1 LAAERSSRRNA
12 RRGPHR
18 ARCAAPS
25 LRLRLREQSPN
36 IAHHQK
42 INRGGATMTFR
53 AARRFTLAAAFAAF
67 AALATPLAMAQKVVN
82 IWHTEPNART
92 KAAIDQII
100 ADFEKQNPGIKIVH
114 EALAWGDLDKKMQ
127 AALAS
132 GALPEAA
139 HGQTY
144 IERSL
149 SAKGMLRPLNDL
161 IESIGENDIFEVVR
175 KLDYNT
181 KDKKYYGL
189 AHAVGV
195 DLIVYRKDMMREAG
209 LDPNKAPATWREWV
223 DMLKKLTDK
232 SKGRYGLSLA
242 GPGFFINEDV
252 YMWVGSNGG
261 RLFDDKG
268 RPTFTEKP
276 VIEALEFWK
285 ELADCCLAPDW
296 LSRQYLDTF
305 ADLATGKAA
314 MILGWGRG
322 TDYFDQYAPDVVAR
336 GDIGVFNTKPV
347 GPSAGGQGFVTQ
359 FDCEPWMVFKN
370 AKHAEEAVAFLKFFY
385 KPENYLK
392 YIQTVP
398 VHFFP
403 ITKSLRENAAY
414 KATPAFQKWRFWV
427 DAQHEVIAKH
437 DPKPLLITQW
447 KDLDFPF
454 IAELANSTILVD
466 MVTDVTRGTRS
477 AADAARRAQQR
488 AEQLITQLGYKTW

>member
-1 LAAERSSRRNA
+1 MRKFAIGLLVAA
-12 RRGPHR
+12 G
-18 ARCAAPS
+18 
-25 LRLRLREQSPN
+25 
-36 IAHHQK
+36 
-42 INRGGATMTFR
+42 
-53 AARRFTLAAAFAAF
+53 
-67 AALATPLAMAQKVVN
+67 AALAAPPALAQKVVN

-92 KAAIDQII
+92 KASIDQII
-100 ADFEKQNPGIKIVH
+100 ADFEKLNPGIKVVH

-149 SAKGMLRPLNDL
+149 AAKGMLRPLNDL
-161 IESIGENDIFEVVR
+161 VESIGENDIFDVVR

-189 AHAVGV
+189 GHAVGV
-195 DLIVYRKDMMREAG
+195 DLMVYRKDMMREAG
-209 LDPNKAPATWREWV
+209 LDPNKAPVTWREWI
-223 DMLKKLTDK
+223 DQLKKLTDK

-261 RLFDDKG
+261 RLFDEKG

-276 VIEALEFWK
+276 VIEMLEFWK

-296 LSRQYLDTF
+296 LSRGYLDTF

-322 TDYFDQYAPDVVAR
+322 TDYFDQYSPDVVAK
-336 GDIGVFNTKPV
+336 GDIGVFTSKPH
-347 GPSAGGQGFVTQ
+347 GPSGRPGVFLTQ
-359 FDCEPWMVFKN
+359 FDCEPWMVFKGS
-370 AKHAEEAVAFLKFFY
+370 KHPEEAVAFLKFFY

-414 KATPAFQKWRFWV
+414 KATPAFDKWKFWI
-427 DAQHEVIAKH
+427 DAQHLVIDKN
-437 DPKPLLITQW
+437 DPKPLMITQW
-447 KDLDFPF
+447 SDLELPF

-466 MVTDVTRGTRS
+466 MVTDVVRGARS
-477 AADAARRAQQR
+477 PEDAARRAQQR
-488 AEQLITQLGYKTW
+488 AEVLITQLGYKTW